1 LRIITSRLSAAV
13 ATAVQVFAGFMSK
26 QLSWQDT
33 FESNPVPGLG
43 KVGVDKLKERDGIE
57 SPVQLI
63 GQYMLMQGDEE
74 DFVEYL
80 LECGLRKQ
88 EINKQN
94 GILHAIREK
103 IAPFCTP

>member
-1 LRIITSRLSAAV
+1 
-13 ATAVQVFAGFMSK
+13 MSK

-43 KVGVDKLKERDGIE
+43 KVGVDKLKERDDIE

-63 GQYMLMQGDEE
+63 GQYMLEQDEKQ
-74 DFVEYL
+74 FVEYL

-103 IAPFCTP
+103 VAQFCTA